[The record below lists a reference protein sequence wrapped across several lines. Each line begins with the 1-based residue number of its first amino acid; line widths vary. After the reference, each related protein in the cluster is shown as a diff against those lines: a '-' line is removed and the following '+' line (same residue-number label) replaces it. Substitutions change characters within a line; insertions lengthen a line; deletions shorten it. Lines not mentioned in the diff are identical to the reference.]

1 MYFRKKVRL
10 IAAALAVVSMSA
22 LADEYPSRPIK
33 LVAPFSAGSTGDLVA
48 RLISERMAAILKQP
62 VIVENKA
69 GAGGNIGSAAV
80 AKSAPDGYT
89 LLVTTSSPL
98 VINPLIYK
106 KMPFDVET
114 ELMPVG
120 VVAYVP
126 VILVSNPSF
135 PAKNLNE
142 LIAYVRA
149 NPGKLSYASS
159 GSGSYAHI
167 TMERFKQAL
176 GLILTHIPYK
186 GPSAAEVDVVAGQV
200 NLLFDGIATANPLIK
215 AGRLRPYAVTS
226 KTRSPF
232 ATEIPTFVEQ
242 SWPELKDFE
251 VSSWVSVL
259 APAGTPAS
267 IVTRWNRELNGLLT
281 DRDFQNKL
289 KANSLAVL
297 NPSTPAE
304 ISALIKAETARWG
317 KVVRDA
323 KIEADN

>member
-1 MYFRKKVRL
+1 MYFKKAVSI
-10 IAAALAVVSMSA
+10 IAAALTVISMSA

-48 RLISERMAAILKQP
+48 RLISERMTAILKQP

-159 GSGSYAHI
+159 GTGSYAHI

-176 GLILTHIPYK
+176 GLTLTHIPYK
-186 GPSAAEVDVVAGQV
+186 GPAAAEVDVVAGQV
-200 NLLFDGIATANPLIK
+200 DLLFDGIATANPLIK

-226 KTRSPF
+226 RTRSPF
-232 ATEIPTFVEQ
+232 ATDIPTFVEQ

-289 KANSLAVL
+289 KANSLTVL

>member
-159 GSGSYAHI
+159 GTGSYAHI

-176 GLILTHIPYK
+176 GLTLTHIPYK

-200 NLLFDGIATANPLIK
+200 DLLFDGIATANPLIK

-226 KTRSPF
+226 RTRSPF
-232 ATEIPTFVEQ
+232 ATDIPTFVEQ

-259 APAGTPAS
+259 VPAGTPAS

>member
-1 MYFRKKVRL
+1 MAITRFVTIVG
-10 IAAALAVVSMSA
+10 IAFALTASPA
-22 LADEYPSRPIK
+22 LADDYPNRPIK
-33 LVAPFSAGSTGDLVA
+33 LVAPFSPGSTGDLVA
-48 RLISERMAAILKQP
+48 RLVSERMAAIFKQP
-62 VIVENKA
+62 VFVENKA
-69 GAGGNIGSAAV
+69 GAGGNLGSAAV

-120 VVAYVP
+120 MVAFVP

-159 GSGSYAHI
+159 GTGSYAHI

-176 GLILTHIPYK
+176 GLTLTHIPYK

-200 NLLFDGIATANPLIK
+200 DLLFDGIATANPLIK

-242 SWPELKDFE
+242 SWPELKDFD

-289 KANSLAVL
+289 KTNSLAAL

-304 ISALIKAETARWG
+304 ISALIKAETARWS